1 MQAIYNYGKE
11 AFVKKATVITMD
23 IKAKIEELYKKITSD
38 KDILAKFKSE
48 PIKTVEGLLG
58 IDLPDEQIEKL
69 VEGIKAKIDIEEA
82 SEKISG
88 VMGKLG
94 GLFGKK

>member
-1 MQAIYNYGKE
+1 MADAIFSKNGSEY
-11 AFVKKATVITMD
+11 
-23 IKAKIEELYKKITSD
+23 IKAKIEELYKKIISD

-69 VEGIKAKIDIEEA
+69 VEGIKAKIDIE
-82 SEKISG
+82 KNFI
-88 VMGKLG
+88 LC
-94 GLFGKK
+94 